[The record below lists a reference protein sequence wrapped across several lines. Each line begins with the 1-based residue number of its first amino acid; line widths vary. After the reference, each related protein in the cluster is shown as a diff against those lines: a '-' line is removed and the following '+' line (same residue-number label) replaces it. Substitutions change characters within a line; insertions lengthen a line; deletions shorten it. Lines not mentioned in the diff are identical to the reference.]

1 MTPGNS
7 GPSVQSRARR
17 LWRIS
22 SFTDRSAFAGTPNG
36 DFFRSPSVFGNA
48 VTATSVGDADFH
60 QVVVEHRA
68 VPHVGFALRCRMVRV
83 RAVSGE
89 LAPPDRRRPGH
100 TLADRLL
107 DARDGGEGATIVVYH
122 DAHTRSDRATL
133 GIRRMQQT

>member
-22 SFTDRSAFAGTPNG
+22 SFTERMARPGTPCG
-36 DFFRSPSVFGNA
+36 DFFKSPSVFGNA

-60 QVVVEHRA
+60 QVVVEHGA
-68 VPHVGFALRCRMVRV
+68 VPHVGFPLRCRMVRV
-83 RAVSGE
+83 RAIGGE

-100 TLADRLL
+100 TFANRLL
-107 DARDGGEGATIVVYH
+107 DARDGGEGA
-122 DAHTRSDRATL
+122 
-133 GIRRMQQT
+133 